1 MYQALY
7 RKWRPLTFADVIG
20 QQHITDTL
28 RAQLTSGRLSH
39 AYLFAGTRGT
49 GKTTCAKILARAV
62 NCEHPVNGDPCGECA
77 ACRGILEG
85 SVLDVVEIDAASNN
99 GVDNIRDI
107 REEVRYTP
115 STVKKR
121 VYIIDE
127 VHMLSTGA
135 FNALLKTLEEPPSHV
150 LFILATTEI
159 HKVPATILSRCQRF
173 DFRRITPEDIAR
185 RLMDIALA
193 EQIPLTEG
201 GARLIARLA
210 DGAMRDALSMLDR
223 TAGCD
228 PVDEDAVSRSVG
240 ILGANDATELMA
252 CIRADDLGGA
262 VQRIGQAYDSGRD
275 LGGVFDQ
282 LLGLIRDM
290 LLVKTAKS
298 DVSSMLSPAYS
309 LRQVQNLCEGVAA
322 STLIAWSRILQE
334 SQGRLKTAAN
344 RRVEAELTIVR
355 LCTLGGD
362 GYDSLEGRV
371 EALEEK
377 VKNGIAVR
385 AVPADTGNDVPP
397 PPGDADAPPPPDDAD
412 APPWLEDEERAPAP
426 QAPAAPTKAKPAA
439 PAAPAEKPWELWPK
453 LLNALTGKINMGA
466 LTCMKAGYVRAVLQD
481 GTLQL
486 FCDDDITAGLLKADP
501 TKTRIADAA
510 AALHGGPLKLRVYEP
525 GKKPKSSKSNHEI
538 DEVLQKAQSLDI
550 EITEL
555 S

>member
-1 MYQALY
+1 
-7 RKWRPLTFADVIG
+7 
-20 QQHITDTL
+20 
-28 RAQLTSGRLSH
+28 
-39 AYLFAGTRGT
+39 
-49 GKTTCAKILARAV
+49 
-62 NCEHPVNGDPCGECA
+62 
-77 ACRGILEG
+77 
-85 SVLDVVEIDAASNN
+85 
-99 GVDNIRDI
+99 
-107 REEVRYTP
+107 
-115 STVKKR
+115 
-121 VYIIDE
+121 
-127 VHMLSTGA
+127 
-135 FNALLKTLEEPPSHV
+135 
-150 LFILATTEI
+150 
-159 HKVPATILSRCQRF
+159 
-173 DFRRITPEDIAR
+173 
-185 RLMDIALA
+185 
-193 EQIPLTEG
+193 
-201 GARLIARLA
+201 
-210 DGAMRDALSMLDR
+210 
-223 TAGCD
+223 
-228 PVDEDAVSRSVG
+228 
-240 ILGANDATELMA
+240 
-252 CIRADDLGGA
+252 
-262 VQRIGQAYDSGRD
+262 
-275 LGGVFDQ
+275 
-282 LLGLIRDM
+282 
-290 LLVKTAKS
+290 
-298 DVSSMLSPAYS
+298 MLSPAYS

-426 QAPAAPTKAKPAA
+426 QAPAAPTKAKTAA

-525 GKKPKSSKSNHEI
+525 GKKPKPSKSNHEI